1 MRKFTYIDTESAW
14 DEGLHA
20 ASQRI
25 NSHLQPFHR
34 IASKRIFAAAAF
46 DLSVS
51 ADGAISIEGIAHW
64 SADGDCDE
72 RRVVRDLFHH
82 LHARTDRVV
91 IGYGS
96 IATDVQLLQL
106 AAQEYSLVLPQHF
119 RAERPRY
126 QGVDAPG
133 RHFDLG
139 LAIKNGS
146 KTWHHLSEVLVRIG
160 LPSFLMAG
168 KKHVLFPHNDEG
180 WADVRAHVQLDCAL
194 LAVAHLAWLRAQ
206 GQAGV
211 DSWAAALAVLEWLRR
226 NATLTETVQ
235 AKLKR
240 TCEGLA
246 GMISDE
252 HAMAG

>member
-1 MRKFTYIDTESAW
+1 MLKFSFFDTESAW

-25 NSHLQPFHR
+25 NPQLQPFHR
-34 IASKRIFAAAAF
+34 IASKRIFAAAVF
-46 DLSVS
+46 DVSVS
-51 ADGAISIEGIAHW
+51 ADGAISCERIAHW
-64 SADGDCDE
+64 AADHDCDE

-82 LHARTDRVV
+82 LYARPDRAVV
-91 IGYGS
+91 GFGS

-106 AAQEYSLVLPQHF
+106 AAQEYSLVLPQQF

-126 QGVDAPG
+126 QGLDAPG

-168 KKHVLFPHNDEG
+168 KKHVRFPHDDQG

-194 LAVAHLAWLRAQ
+194 LAIAHLAWLRAQ
-206 GQAGV
+206 GQQGI

-235 AKLKR
+235 AKLER
-240 TCEGLA
+240 TCVGLA
-246 GMISDE
+246 AMISDE